1 MGHAGAL
8 SPGHWSGTECTA
20 AQYVPGNK
28 HGQETQAALPACG
41 TRGHSLGAG
50 LVRQHRAMI
59 WRAPSRWLTWCRC
72 LLLQRHAAAGTE
84 HSTEVRPFV
93 ELFQIKLG
101 EKSNET
107 PKRPCGRRSATYN
120 SLGRRRNI
128 LYLPCNKNPLLGA
141 VARFLK
147 TLSLYVSKT
156 YRFKSSL

>member
-1 MGHAGAL
+1 MHFRAVR
-8 SPGHWSGTECTA
+8 PWK
-20 AQYVPGNK
+20 QVWPGNAGSFFRLW
-28 HGQETQAALPACG
+28 HQ
-41 TRGHSLGAG
+41 GAFPWC
-50 LVRQHRAMI
+50 RPCSEHRAMI
-59 WRAPSRWLTWCRC
+59 RRASSRWLTWCRC

-156 YRFKSSL
+156 YRLKSSL